1 MGPPCIPACFSLCGH
16 QRELGAHRG
25 PMLSNRDCAKR
36 QAEMGMGAPA
46 TISHGRR
53 RSKLRDRHQ
62 PSDFR
67 TRSDKRDGDSS
78 PMASSKAPELRDRG
92 EGGRAGCGQGRRGSG
107 DLSRA
112 APIPGCAQISG
123 RPARNRAV
131 FINGRRLERVIC
143 SSGKTATG
151 SAKHKAR
158 SAKPDC
164 ALLSLPS
171 RTHRPS

>member
-1 MGPPCIPACFSLCGH
+1 MYSACFSLCGH

-92 EGGRAGCGQGRRGSG
+92 RVICLALPQFPDVHKYRGVLPVFGRFSSTGGAWRGSSALRG
-107 DLSRA
+107 KQTRGMQSIRPGQRNPIARRFPFTRA
-112 APIPGCAQISG
+112 RTTQVDENRPISG
-123 RPARNRAV
+123 RSP
-131 FINGRRLERVIC
+131 
-143 SSGKTATG
+143 
-151 SAKHKAR
+151 
-158 SAKPDC
+158 P
-164 ALLSLPS
+164 
-171 RTHRPS
+171 